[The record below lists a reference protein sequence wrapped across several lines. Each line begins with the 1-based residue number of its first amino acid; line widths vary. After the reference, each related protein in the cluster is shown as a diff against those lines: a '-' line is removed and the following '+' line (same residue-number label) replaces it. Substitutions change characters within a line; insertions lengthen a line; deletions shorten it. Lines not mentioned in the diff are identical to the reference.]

1 MLGPAYIHHRK
12 DFDSFYYFVSSLRQL
27 RKELVHL
34 IAFGTD
40 GDEALIN
47 ALIAAFPEATG
58 LRCFLHSIR
67 NLKFKISEFNL
78 QPIQAQLLLDIF
90 GKHDD
95 NEVVCGLL
103 DAFATQEFDVKF
115 GTLKNKWD
123 QLEAARCR
131 KSSLATS
138 FHSWFSQYHVPYM
151 REFMISSVR
160 ACVGIKGEPTP
171 WYTTNNNECIK
182 KVLKNDVASRL
193 SIPECIEK
201 IEEFVKSQLCQVEL
215 AITGEGLYR
224 FRANYRDLGV
234 PKEEWLKKSK
244 EEKKKHV
251 AKVFGCQD
259 RPVATIQNNP
269 SMELGGGE
277 CNLEQLRQDNEFA
290 APIQRGRKISISHS
304 ESGLSVVIPPHSL
317 DLNRSSSI

>member
-1 MLGPAYIHHRK
+1 M
-12 DFDSFYYFVSSLRQL
+12 
-27 RKELVHL
+27 
-34 IAFGTD
+34 
-40 GDEALIN
+40 
-47 ALIAAFPEATG
+47 
-58 LRCFLHSIR
+58 
-67 NLKFKISEFNL
+67 

-90 GKHDD
+90 GKQDD

-103 DAFATQEFDVKF
+103 DAFDTQEFDAKLS
-115 GTLKNKWD
+115 TLKNKWD
-123 QLEAARCR
+123 QLEAAHCR

-138 FHSWFSQYHVPYM
+138 FHSWFSQHHAPYM
-151 REFMISSVR
+151 RESMISSVR

-171 WYTTNNNECIK
+171 WYTTNNNECIN
-182 KVLKNDVASRL
+182 KVFKNAVASRL

-224 FRANYRDLGV
+224 FRANYRDLEV

-251 AKVFGCQD
+251 AKVFGCQV

-277 CNLEQLRQDNEFA
+277 FNLEQLRQDNEFA

-317 DLNRSSSI
+317 ATMWKKAETILNSDGGLCKAVGKFHDDDHANKLRASQILVCLILCTNITRERLFVMTVLCTKHLRFASTP